1 MSIEENILNLYD
13 FDLLREQL
21 LRCVQNEAL
30 IPEYKDTFQKEYK
43 ILRKAAIDFI
53 DEVNAKIKEVESHEY
68 YGQTIAAKNSIYYL
82 RNSHRLSDTA
92 SFKVYGVANFTT
104 TQNIQ
109 NLLSFAYAVEVLKKD
124 SLVWVESYRLPLK
137 ISKKR
142 RALQELWND
151 FSERSETFD
160 SSDLTQAINELDIK
174 DEYVD
179 FVNSTYQILL
189 DTEQIMHRVDFT
201 LAPFHSNKIENIES
215 LFDVSSAQALNNLAS
230 LNQFSDEISDWI
242 FDSQFKK

>member
-13 FDLLREQL
+13 FDLLREQF

-68 YGQTIAAKNSIYYL
+68 YGQTRAAKNSIYYL

-179 FVNSTYQILL
+179 LVNSTYQILL

>member
-21 LRCVQNEAL
+21 LKCSQDETK
-30 IPEYKDTFQKEYK
+30 IPEYKDVFQQEYK

-53 DEVNAKIKEVESHEY
+53 DELNSKIKEVESHEY
-68 YGQTIAAKNSIYYL
+68 YGTTTAAKNSIFYL
-82 RNSHRLSDTA
+82 RNSHSLSDTA
-92 SFKVYGVANFTT
+92 SIKVYGIANFTT
-104 TQNIQ
+104 AKNIM
-109 NLLSFAYAVEVLKKD
+109 NLLSFVYAIEVLKKD

-142 RALQELWND
+142 KALVELWND
-151 FSERSETFD
+151 FSERSESFNI
-160 SSDLTQAINELDIK
+160 SDLTQAINELDIK
-174 DEYVD
+174 EEYEAL
-179 FVNSTYQILL
+179 VNSTYQILL

-215 LFDVSSAQALNNLAS
+215 LFDVSSSQALNNLAS
-230 LNQFSDEISDWI
+230 LNQFLDEISNWI
-242 FDSQFKK
+242 FDSQLKK